1 MTPQPRYGARLLSQL
16 TLSSCLR
23 HGTLLVLALAML
35 FPFYWMIVTAF
46 RPAQEV
52 FSGSFNWLPQQF
64 VGWDNFR
71 TALADAPLLR
81 YMLNGA
87 IVCAGVLLV
96 QLATAIPCGWALARY
111 RFRGDRLLFG
121 AVLLGL
127 CIPIQV
133 PAIPLFLG
141 LAATDL
147 LNTYFALMVPF
158 FLSVFAIFLFRQ
170 SFKIF
175 PEDIVQA
182 ARLDGL
188 SEMAILW
195 QIVVPASKP
204 AIAAFSVFS
213 VTSHWND
220 LYWPLIVITNA
231 ELMTPPLGLASFADP
246 EIGANFGALMAS
258 ATIVTLPLMILYL
271 FIQRHFIQGVTN
283 TGVK

>member
-1 MTPQPRYGARLLSQL
+1 MTPQPRHGARLLSQL

-23 HGTLLVLALAML
+23 HGTLLVLALIML

-111 RFRGDRLLFG
+111 RFRGDRILFG

>member
-1 MTPQPRYGARLLSQL
+1 MTPQTGYGARLLSQL

-23 HGTLLVLALAML
+23 HGTLLVLALIML

-111 RFRGDRLLFG
+111 RFRGDRILFG

-283 TGVK
+283 TGVR

>member
-1 MTPQPRYGARLLSQL
+1 MTAQAGYSTRLISQL
-16 TLSSCLR
+16 TISACLR
-23 HGTLLVLALAML
+23 HITLLLLLLIML

-52 FSGSFNWLPQQF
+52 FSGSFSWLAQQF
-64 VGWDNFR
+64 VGWENFR
-71 TALADAPLLR
+71 TAINDAPLLR
-81 YMLNGA
+81 YMFNGA
-87 IVCAGVLLV
+87 VVCTGILLV
-96 QLATAIPCGWALARY
+96 QIATAIPCGWALARY
-111 RFRGDRLLFG
+111 RFKGERMLFG

-147 LNTYFALMVPF
+147 LDTYFALMVPF

-170 SFKIF
+170 SFRIF

-188 SEMAILW
+188 SEMAILCK
-195 QIVVPASKP
+195 IVVPASKP

-220 LYWPLIVITNA
+220 LYWPLIVITNSQM
-231 ELMTPPLGLASFADP
+231 MTPPLGLASFADP
-246 EIGANFGALMAS
+246 EIGSNFGALMAS
-258 ATIVTLPLMILYL
+258 ATIITLPLMILYL

>member
-1 MTPQPRYGARLLSQL
+1 MTPQPRHGARLLSQL

-64 VGWDNFR
+64 VGLDNFR

>member
-1 MTPQPRYGARLLSQL
+1 M
-16 TLSSCLR
+16 
-23 HGTLLVLALAML
+23 LALAML